1 MLPTLMTLILLL
13 LYQST
18 RDVYP
23 SFKSFLVIFRAF
35 ACRALDGALYTIL
48 LSDPHF
54 LYNV

>member
-35 ACRALDGALYTIL
+35 ACRALDGALYAIL